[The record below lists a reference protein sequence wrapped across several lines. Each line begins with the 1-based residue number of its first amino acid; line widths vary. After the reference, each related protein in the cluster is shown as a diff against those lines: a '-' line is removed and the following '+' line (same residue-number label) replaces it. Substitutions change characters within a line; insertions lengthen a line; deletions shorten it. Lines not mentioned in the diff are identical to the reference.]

1 MTSTTHIKIDTEPE
15 YRGVLATRLNDEIF
29 RIYKH
34 QILFAEFYDIEAGQ
48 EYLNKITNGKSD
60 SNTST
65 D

>member
-1 MTSTTHIKIDTEPE
+1 MAIRFHDQ
-15 YRGVLATRLNDEIF
+15 IF
-29 RIYKH
+29 RIYRN
-34 QILFAEFYDIEAGQ
+34 QRVFAEFYDIEAGR

>member
-1 MTSTTHIKIDTEPE
+1 MLYTTPIKTEPE
-15 YRGVLATRLNDEIF
+15 YRGVLAIRFHDQIF
-29 RIYKH
+29 RIYRN
-34 QILFAEFYDIEAGQ
+34 QRVFAEFYDIEAGR